1 MSKKIGVIGFGSQA
15 KRIIKILE
23 KSGKKI
29 SYIYK
34 NNIKKNYNKKLTNKF
49 GDLKK
54 CNIIFIC
61 SPNNTH
67 FHYIKKLYKS
77 RYLFCEK
84 PPVDKI
90 SDLKSLNKLNN
101 SKIYYNFNYRFSK
114 INKSIS
120 KTKNLNFGKL
130 IYGNIIFGH
139 GLATKKSY
147 KNTWRSS
154 ENKQGVYDIVGI
166 HLIDLIINNFKIID
180 IKKKLVN
187 LLKNNSPDNSF
198 FTARLEDSAQI
209 DCFTSYTSP
218 YVQKFNFIYENGI
231 LEISNQSITF
241 KGPRNT
247 FDKKGFFISPKTLS
261 KERLNNTKDYEK
273 SLKQSVNYFIKI
285 SGNNRLFDL
294 NKNRLSLISNML
306 LLKGRI

>member
-1 MSKKIGVIGFGSQA
+1 MSKRIGIIGFGSQA

-23 KSGKKI
+23 KSGKNI

-34 NNIKKNYNKKLTNKF
+34 KNIKKNYNQRLTNKF
-49 GDLKK
+49 NDLEK

-67 FHYIKKLYKS
+67 FYYIKKLYKT

-90 SDLKSLNKLNN
+90 SDLKLLNKLNN

-114 INKSIS
+114 INESIARA
-120 KTKNLNFGKL
+120 KKLNFGKL
-130 IYGNIIFGH
+130 LYGNIIFGH
-139 GLATKKSY
+139 GLATKKNY
-147 KNTWRSS
+147 RNTWRS
-154 ENKQGVYDIVGI
+154 NKNQQGVYDVIGI

-187 LLKNNSPDNSF
+187 FLKNNSPDNSF
-198 FTARLEDSAQI
+198 FTVRLKDFAQI
-209 DCFTSYTSP
+209 DCFISYTSP
-218 YVQKFNFIYENGI
+218 YIQKFNFIYENGI
-231 LEISNQSITF
+231 LEIANQSIVF

-247 FDKKGFFISPKTLS
+247 FDRKGFFISPKNIV
-261 KERLNNTKDYEK
+261 KERLNNRKDYEN

-306 LLKGRI
+306 LLKGKN